1 MAAVNEVCEGK
12 VVLPRSRLLLPLSRM
27 MGPAKRG
34 TEEKEMAGEPS
45 ISFLRLRTAWANL

>member
-1 MAAVNEVCEGK
+1 MAAANEVCEGE
-12 VVLPRSRLLLPLSRM
+12 VVLPPSRLLLPLSRM

-34 TEEKEMAGEPS
+34 IEEKGRVGEPS